1 MRLMRKTILFLTG
14 GCGYV
19 GVEYLWRGWSH
30 GSMFLAGGSCFLLLG
45 AASKRL
51 RHRSPVVR
59 AIAGSTIITAVELA
73 AGLIANRHYT
83 VWDYRTMPGNFMG
96 QICIPYSLLWM
107 PLSLGGMYLHGKLDR
122 LLAK

>member
-59 AIAGSTIITAVELA
+59 AIAGSTIITAVELTQLFTLLGSCDIDDLILNVVGA
-73 AGLIANRHYT
+73 AVGYGLFKCLTKKPA
-83 VWDYRTMPGNFMG
+83 
-96 QICIPYSLLWM
+96 Q
-107 PLSLGGMYLHGKLDR
+107 
-122 LLAK
+122 

>member
-19 GVEYLWRGWSH
+19 GLEYLWRGWSH

-45 AASKRL
+45 ATGKHLHR
-51 RHRSPVVR
+51 RSPVVR
-59 AIAGSTIITAVELA
+59 AIAGSTVITAVELA
-73 AGLIANRHYT
+73 AGLLANRHYT
-83 VWDYRTMPGNFMG
+83 VWDYRTMPGNFLG
-96 QICIPYSLLWM
+96 QICLPYSILWM
-107 PLSLGGMYLHGKLDR
+107 PLSLGGMYLYGKLDR